1 MSARSIE
8 HMIYQIR
15 NGAWVLFLICCIV
28 GCGNDIEKVKMYEPQ
43 ELPDNTIRQARIQQS
58 EKGKLQMLMW
68 APLIE
73 QYGAPKSQ
81 TVYPEGVFA
90 RFYDGYKKPTATL
103 KARYAISYDGRDEMM
118 VRDSV
123 VIIDLQ
129 RGDTVYLQD
138 LTWNRQEHR
147 VYSDK
152 PVRSKNGERVTYGD
166 SFESDDAFRSP
177 VIVHQ
182 RGTLEWME
190 EE

>member
-1 MSARSIE
+1 MSARIIK
-8 HMIYQIR
+8 HMKNQIR
-15 NGAWVLFLICCIV
+15 NGAWALFLICCIV

-43 ELPDNTIRQARIQQS
+43 ELPDNTILKARIQQS

-68 APLIE
+68 APIIE

-81 TVYPEGVFA
+81 TVYPKGVFA

-103 KARYAISYDGRDEMM
+103 KARYAISYDGRDEML

-129 RGDTVYLQD
+129 RGDTVYLQN
-138 LTWNRQEHR
+138 LTWNKQEHR

-152 PVRSKNGERVTYGD
+152 PVRSKNGDRVTYGD

-177 VIVHQ
+177 VIVRQ
-182 RGTLEWME
+182 RGTLEWTE